1 MIRIVSS
8 FFAATLLA
16 VGLGAGAAQAQ
27 TRVFVAAQGSDSNP
41 CTFALP
47 CRTFQH
53 AHDTV
58 AANGEIDVL
67 DPAGYGSLTINKAI
81 SIQGHGF
88 SGISVASGTG
98 ITINGAATDEVNLN
112 GLIIDGENIGSTGIR
127 FNNGLFLTVEN
138 CVIRHVTG
146 DGIDLFSSA
155 SSNLFVSN
163 TLVADN
169 GAGGIQVSPTG
180 SGTVTAV
187 FNRIEINNNA
197 ASGITLTGQFS
208 SGGTINATMSESVAS
223 RNGYGVSI
231 NSISGEPETTLT
243 LFHSVVANNGNG
255 IASNGANATLT
266 VAQSMV
272 TGNTSAGWNITG
284 SVAQSYG
291 DNYFNGNGANTGSL
305 TLISKQ

>member
-1 MIRIVSS
+1 MKLTTTSIIAIGLALIGALS
-8 FFAATLLA
+8 AAP
-16 VGLGAGAAQAQ
+16 AQAQ
-27 TRVFVAAQGSDSNP
+27 RVFVAAQGSDTNP
-41 CTFALP
+41 CTFAQP
-47 CRTFQH
+47 CRSFQQ
-53 AHDTV
+53 AHNTV

-67 DPAGYGSLTINKAI
+67 DPAGYGSLTITKAI

-208 SGGTINATMSESVAS
+208 SGGTINAT
-223 RNGYGVSI
+223 
-231 NSISGEPETTLT
+231 
-243 LFHSVVANNGNG
+243 
-255 IASNGANATLT
+255 
-266 VAQSMV
+266 
-272 TGNTSAGWNITG
+272 
-284 SVAQSYG
+284 
-291 DNYFNGNGANTGSL
+291 
-305 TLISKQ
+305 